1 MKLKKNIL
9 EEDSQFNL
17 EEQPYIELNIAER
30 NSLFSLA
37 GYLISKINNTKSV
50 CEECLSSI
58 LASQSDSI
66 LNKNAQLSL
75 EKANDINKFFF
86 VKDNVFDFFYEME
99 VTCRNVTQNFSSVQ
113 QNISEKCVK
122 ELEKIIHSFD
132 ESCDKHDKISNVIIK
147 KFVLLRLK
155 ISKQKK
161 GSLQTF
167 NYDSYSLR

>member
-1 MKLKKNIL
+1 M
-9 EEDSQFNL
+9 DTDDDFNL

-37 GYLISKINNTKSV
+37 GYLISKIKNTQSV

-58 LASQSDSI
+58 LATLSDSI

-75 EKANDINKFFF
+75 EKANNMKKFYF
-86 VKDNVFDFFYEME
+86 VKDFVFDFFYEME
-99 VTCRNVTQNFSSVQ
+99 VTCRNVTQNFSSDQ

-122 ELEKIIHSFD
+122 ELKKIIHPFD
-132 ESCDKHDKISNVIIK
+132 ESCDKHDKLSNVIIK
-147 KFVLLRLK
+147 KFVLLRLR
-155 ISKQKK
+155 ISRQKK

>member
-1 MKLKKNIL
+1 MD
-9 EEDSQFNL
+9 EDDGFNF

-37 GYLISKINNTKSV
+37 GYLVSKIHNNQSV
-50 CEECLSSI
+50 CEECLSSL
-58 LASQSDSI
+58 LASHSDSI

-75 EKANDINKFFF
+75 EKANDMKKFFF
-86 VKDNVFDFFYEME
+86 VKDNVFDFFYDME
-99 VTCRNVTQNFSSVQ
+99 ITCRNLTQNFSSDQ
-113 QNISEKCVK
+113 QNISQKCIK
-122 ELEKIIHSFD
+122 ELKKIIHPFD
-132 ESCDKHDKISNVIIK
+132 EFCDKHDNISNIIIK

-167 NYDSYSLR
+167 NFDSYSLR